1 MSSKTAKKSF
11 FNNPLLSSKIKS
23 RSVKLFPEVALGYL
37 VGPMFALISNGIVNT
52 YLFQYYD
59 KVLGLKSSALLF
71 ETLLPI
77 ISSIVI
83 IIGNLLIG
91 KLINRKPTA
100 AGKARPLILLG
111 LPILAIALLLL
122 FIVPMNYDAA
132 GNPQAPSIWSL
143 LMIAIG
149 YNLYYALAYPFYF
162 TPHSALVNLST
173 RDGSARSL
181 LATASNG
188 AVLAAAGVSGMVGPI
203 LVDLIGLLPREAGD
217 GKDAVTAMEAN
228 SKWTILMIIMI
239 VLLVIGCLFEYY
251 FTRERITEESFAIQV
266 NEDVKTAK
274 EEKKT
279 SMLEQVKICVH
290 DKYWWLIILFFFFFY
305 QFGGQ
310 LKNSDASWYAQA
322 FSNNGSDISLAG
334 YISIAGSIPTAL
346 GMVVIWPLANRFGKS
361 NCIKV
366 GAIFAFLM
374 GIAGFVV
381 LLPNISSNVGL
392 VSTVSIVT
400 FCLKALGTVPA
411 MYISMA
417 LMSDV
422 LDHQEAL
429 YGKRTDGFTM
439 AVYGSIIVGLTGIAN
454 GIIVG
459 LNGING
465 FSYRDSVANN
475 RVLNTALFSGAEGVC
490 YLIIFFMFLFMNVEK
505 FSELDQKTILVNR
518 KNAIL
523 AEGGVW
529 IDPEEKNKQE
539 EKASMEASE
548 EARIA
553 ELKEKCA
560 KKGLDF
566 VTEESKYQA
575 MKAKKDAEKEA
586 KANAKKMALEKKEA
600 EKKVKF
606 EALSDEEKAALKTKE
621 EKKTEIQKQK
631 DAKIQLEFERQ
642 LEKAK
647 ALHI

>member
-111 LPILAIALLLL
+111 LPILTIALLLL

-188 AVLAAAGVSGMVGPI
+188 AVLAAAGLSGMVGPI

-251 FTRERITEESFAIQV
+251 FTRERITEESFAIEV

-290 DKYWWLIILFFFFFY
+290 DKYWWLIILFFFFY

-374 GIAGFVV
+374 GVAGFVV
-381 LLPNISSNVGL
+381 LLPNISTNVGL

-505 FSELDQKTILVNR
+505 FSKLDQKTILVNR

-566 VTEESKYQA
+566 SAEESKYQA
-575 MKAKKDAEKEA
+575 MKAKKNAEKEA

-600 EKKVKF
+600 EKKAKF
-606 EALSDEEKAALKTKE
+606 EALSDEEKAALQAKE

-631 DAKIQLEFERQ
+631 ETKIQLEFERQ

>member
-23 RSVKLFPEVALGYL
+23 RRVKLFPEVALGYL

-143 LMIAIG
+143 LMITIG

-188 AVLAAAGVSGMVGPI
+188 AVLAAAGLSGMVGPI
-203 LVDLIGLLPREAGD
+203 LLDLIGLLPREAGD

-290 DKYWWLIILFFFFFY
+290 DKYWWLIILFFFFY

-381 LLPNISSNVGL
+381 LLPNISSNAGL

-505 FSELDQKTILVNR
+505 FSKLDQKTILVNR

-575 MKAKKDAEKEA
+575 MKVKKDAEKEA

-600 EKKVKF
+600 EKKAKF
-606 EALSDEEKAALKTKE
+606 EALSDEEKVALKVKE

-647 ALHI
+647 TLHI

>member
-122 FIVPMNYDAA
+122 FIVPMSYDAA

-188 AVLAAAGVSGMVGPI
+188 AVLAAAGLSGMVGPI

-290 DKYWWLIILFFFFFY
+290 DKYWWLIILFFFFY

-374 GIAGFVV
+374 GVAGFVV

-505 FSELDQKTILVNR
+505 FSKLDQKTILVNR

-539 EKASMEASE
+539 EKASMKASE

-566 VTEESKYQA
+566 SAEESKYQA

-600 EKKVKF
+600 EKKAKF
-606 EALSDEEKAALKTKE
+606 EALSDEEKAALQAKE

-631 DAKIQLEFERQ
+631 ETKIQLEFERQ

>member
-188 AVLAAAGVSGMVGPI
+188 AVLAAAGLSGMVGPI

-266 NEDVKTAK
+266 NKDVKTAK

-290 DKYWWLIILFFFFFY
+290 DKYWWLIILFFFFY

-346 GMVVIWPLANRFGKS
+346 GMVIIWPLANRFGKS

-505 FSELDQKTILVNR
+505 FSKLDQKTILVNR

-575 MKAKKDAEKEA
+575 MKAKKDAEKEG

-600 EKKVKF
+600 EKKAKF
-606 EALSDEEKAALKTKE
+606 EALSDEEKAALQAKE
-621 EKKTEIQKQK
+621 EKKIEIQKQK

-647 ALHI
+647 TLHI

>member
-1 MSSKTAKKSF
+1 MSSKNAKKSF
-11 FNNPLLSSKIKS
+11 FNTPLLSSKIKS

-111 LPILAIALLLL
+111 LPILAVALLLL
-122 FIVPMNYDAA
+122 FLVPMNYDAA
-132 GNPQAPSIWSL
+132 GNPQVPSIWSL

-188 AVLAAAGVSGMVGPI
+188 AVLAAAGLSGMVGPI

-228 SKWTILMIIMI
+228 SKWTILMVIMI

-274 EEKKT
+274 EGKKT
-279 SMLEQVKICVH
+279 SMMEQIKICVH
-290 DKYWWLIILFFFFFY
+290 DKYWWLIILFFFFY

-346 GMVVIWPLANRFGKS
+346 GMVIIWPLANRFGKS

-381 LLPNISSNVGL
+381 LLPNISSNAGL

-465 FSYRDSVANN
+465 FSYSDSVANN

-505 FSELDQKTILVNR
+505 FSKLDQKTILLNR
-518 KNAIL
+518 KNAVL
-523 AEGGVW
+523 AEGGIW
-529 IDPEEKNKQE
+529 IEPEEKNKQE

-553 ELKEKCA
+553 ELKAKCA

-575 MKAKKDAEKEA
+575 MKAKKEAEKEA
-586 KANAKKMALEKKEA
+586 KANAKKLALEKKEA
-600 EKKVKF
+600 EKKAKF
-606 EALSDEEKAALKTKE
+606 DALSDEGKAALKVKE
-621 EKKTEIQKQK
+621 EKKVEIQKQK
-631 DAKIQLEFERQ
+631 DAKIQLDFERQ

>member
-23 RSVKLFPEVALGYL
+23 RRVKLFPEVALGYL

-132 GNPQAPSIWSL
+132 SNPQAPSIWSL
-143 LMIAIG
+143 LMITIG

-188 AVLAAAGVSGMVGPI
+188 AVLAAAGLSGMVGPI
-203 LVDLIGLLPREAGD
+203 LLDLIGLLPREAGD

-290 DKYWWLIILFFFFFY
+290 DKYWWLIILFFFFY

-381 LLPNISSNVGL
+381 LLPNISSNAGL

-505 FSELDQKTILVNR
+505 FSKLDQKTILVNR

-600 EKKVKF
+600 EKKAKF
-606 EALSDEEKAALKTKE
+606 EALSDEEKVALKVKE

-647 ALHI
+647 TLHI

>member
-188 AVLAAAGVSGMVGPI
+188 AVLAAAGLSGMVGPI

-290 DKYWWLIILFFFFFY
+290 DKYWWLIILFFFFY

-475 RVLNTALFSGAEGVC
+475 RVLNTTLFSGAEGVC

-505 FSELDQKTILVNR
+505 FSKLDQKTILVNR

-600 EKKVKF
+600 EKKAKF
-606 EALSDEEKAALKTKE
+606 EALSDEEKAALKVKK

>member
-188 AVLAAAGVSGMVGPI
+188 AVLAAAGLSGMVGPI

-290 DKYWWLIILFFFFFY
+290 DKYWWLIILFFFFY

-334 YISIAGSIPTAL
+334 YISIAGSIQTAL

-381 LLPNISSNVGL
+381 LLPNISSNAGL

-505 FSELDQKTILVNR
+505 FSKLDQKTILVNR

-600 EKKVKF
+600 EKKAEF
-606 EALSDEEKAALKTKE
+606 EALSDEEKAALKVKE

>member
-143 LMIAIG
+143 LMITIG

-188 AVLAAAGVSGMVGPI
+188 AVLAAAGLSGMVGPI

-290 DKYWWLIILFFFFFY
+290 DKYWWLIILFFFFY

-381 LLPNISSNVGL
+381 LLPNISSNAGL

-505 FSELDQKTILVNR
+505 FSKLDQKTILVNR

-566 VTEESKYQA
+566 VTEESKYQT

-600 EKKVKF
+600 EKKAKF
-606 EALSDEEKAALKTKE
+606 EALSDEEKVALKVKE

-647 ALHI
+647 TLHI

>member
-122 FIVPMNYDAA
+122 FIVPMSYDAA

-188 AVLAAAGVSGMVGPI
+188 AVLAAAGLSGMVGPI
-203 LVDLIGLLPREAGD
+203 LVDLIGLLPREAGG

-290 DKYWWLIILFFFFFY
+290 DKYWWLIILFFFFY

-374 GIAGFVV
+374 GVAGFVV

-465 FSYRDSVANN
+465 FSYRDSVTNN

-505 FSELDQKTILVNR
+505 FSKLDQKTILVNR

-566 VTEESKYQA
+566 VTEESKYQT

-600 EKKVKF
+600 EKKAKF
-606 EALSDEEKAALKTKE
+606 ETLSDEEKAALKVKE

>member
-122 FIVPMNYDAA
+122 FIVPMSYDAA
-132 GNPQAPSIWSL
+132 GNPQVPSIWSL

-188 AVLAAAGVSGMVGPI
+188 AVLAAAGLSGMVGPI

-251 FTRERITEESFAIQV
+251 FTRERITEESFAIEV

-279 SMLEQVKICVH
+279 SMFEQVKICVH
-290 DKYWWLIILFFFFFY
+290 DKYWWLIILFFFFY

-374 GIAGFVV
+374 GVAGFVV

-505 FSELDQKTILVNR
+505 FSKLDQKTILVNR

-566 VTEESKYQA
+566 SAEESKYQA

-600 EKKVKF
+600 EKKAKF
-606 EALSDEEKAALKTKE
+606 EALSDEEKAALQAKE

-631 DAKIQLEFERQ
+631 EAKIQLEFERQ

>member
-1 MSSKTAKKSF
+1 MSSKNAKKSF
-11 FNNPLLSSKIKS
+11 FNTPLLSSKIKS

-111 LPILAIALLLL
+111 LPILAVALLLL

-132 GNPQAPSIWSL
+132 GNPQVPSIWSL

-188 AVLAAAGVSGMVGPI
+188 AVLAAAGLSGMVGPI

-228 SKWTILMIIMI
+228 SKWTILMVIMI

-274 EEKKT
+274 EGKKT
-279 SMLEQVKICVH
+279 SMMEQIKICVH
-290 DKYWWLIILFFFFFY
+290 DKYWWLIILFFFFY

-346 GMVVIWPLANRFGKS
+346 GMVIIWPLANRFGKS

-381 LLPNISSNVGL
+381 LFPNISSNAGL

-465 FSYRDSVANN
+465 FSYSDSVANN

-505 FSELDQKTILVNR
+505 FSKLDQKTILLNR
-518 KNAIL
+518 KNAVL

-529 IDPEEKNKQE
+529 IEPEEKNKQE
-539 EKASMEASE
+539 EKASKEASE

-553 ELKEKCA
+553 ELKAKCA

-566 VTEESKYQA
+566 DAEESKYQA
-575 MKAKKDAEKEA
+575 IQAKKEAEKEA
-586 KANAKKMALEKKEA
+586 KANAKKLALEKKEV
-600 EKKVKF
+600 EKKAKF
-606 EALSDEEKAALKTKE
+606 DALSDEEKAALKVKE
-621 EKKTEIQKQK
+621 EKKVEIQKQK
-631 DAKIQLEFERQ
+631 DAKIQLDFERQ

>member
-1 MSSKTAKKSF
+1 MSSKNAKKSF
-11 FNNPLLSSKIKS
+11 FNTPLLSSKIKS

-37 VGPMFALISNGIVNT
+37 VGPMFVLISNGIVNT

-111 LPILAIALLLL
+111 LPILAIALLIL
-122 FIVPMNYDAA
+122 FLVPMNCDAA
-132 GNPQAPSIWSL
+132 GNPQTPSIWSF

-188 AVLAAAGVSGMVGPI
+188 AVLAAAGLSGMVGPI

-217 GKDAVTAMEAN
+217 GKDAVTAAEAN
-228 SKWTILMIIMI
+228 SKWTILMVIMI

-266 NEDVKTAK
+266 NEDVKSAK
-274 EEKKT
+274 EGKKT
-279 SMLEQVKICVH
+279 SMMEQIKICVH
-290 DKYWWLIILFFFFFY
+290 DKYWWLIILFFFFY

-346 GMVVIWPLANRFGKS
+346 GMVIIWPLANRFGKS

-381 LLPNISSNVGL
+381 LLPNISSNAGL
-392 VSTVSIVT
+392 VGTVSIVT

-475 RVLNTALFSGAEGVC
+475 RVLNTTLFSGAEGVC

-505 FSELDQKTILVNR
+505 FSKLDQKTILVNR

-586 KANAKKMALEKKEA
+586 KANAKKMALEKKEV
-600 EKKVKF
+600 EKKAKF
-606 EALSDEEKAALKTKE
+606 DALSDEEKAALQAKE

>member
-143 LMIAIG
+143 LMITIG

-188 AVLAAAGVSGMVGPI
+188 AVLAAAGLSGMVGPI

-290 DKYWWLIILFFFFFY
+290 DKYWWLIILFFFFY

-381 LLPNISSNVGL
+381 LLPNISSNAGL

-505 FSELDQKTILVNR
+505 FSKLDQKTILVNR

-548 EARIA
+548 EARIV

-600 EKKVKF
+600 EKKAKF

-647 ALHI
+647 TLHI

>member
-132 GNPQAPSIWSL
+132 GNPQAPSMWSL

-188 AVLAAAGVSGMVGPI
+188 AVLAAAGLSGMVGPI

-290 DKYWWLIILFFFFFY
+290 DKYWWLIILFFFFY

-374 GIAGFVV
+374 GVAGFVV

-505 FSELDQKTILVNR
+505 FSKLDQKTILVNR

-566 VTEESKYQA
+566 SAEESKYQA
-575 MKAKKDAEKEA
+575 MKAKKNAEKEA

-600 EKKVKF
+600 EKKAKF
-606 EALSDEEKAALKTKE
+606 EALSDEEKAALQAKE
-621 EKKTEIQKQK
+621 EKKIEIQKQK
-631 DAKIQLEFERQ
+631 ETKIQLEFERQ

>member
-23 RSVKLFPEVALGYL
+23 RRVKLFPEVALGYL

-143 LMIAIG
+143 LMITIG

-188 AVLAAAGVSGMVGPI
+188 AVLAAAGLSGMVGPI
-203 LVDLIGLLPREAGD
+203 LLDLIGLLPREAGD

-290 DKYWWLIILFFFFFY
+290 DKYWWLIILFFFFY

-381 LLPNISSNVGL
+381 LLPNISSNAGL

-505 FSELDQKTILVNR
+505 FSKLDQKTILVNR

-600 EKKVKF
+600 EKKAKF

-647 ALHI
+647 TLHI

>member
-143 LMIAIG
+143 LMITIG

-188 AVLAAAGVSGMVGPI
+188 AVLAAAGLSGMVGPI

-290 DKYWWLIILFFFFFY
+290 DKYWWLIILFFFFY

-381 LLPNISSNVGL
+381 LLPNISSNAGL

-505 FSELDQKTILVNR
+505 FSKLDQKTILVNR

-523 AEGGVW
+523 AEGGIW

-566 VTEESKYQA
+566 VTEESKYQT

-600 EKKVKF
+600 EKKAKF
-606 EALSDEEKAALKTKE
+606 EALSDEEKAALQAKE
-621 EKKTEIQKQK
+621 EKKIEIQKQK

-647 ALHI
+647 TLHI